1 MTTQQKNM
9 LTRILVTAVLY
20 AALVAAD
27 HMKTGAPTMSF
38 TLHCATVSRG
48 HIKEVLLMRNVKT
61 ISISIPLDVL
71 ALVDQAAKET
81 GLTRSSFISWALS
94 TNEQVKG
101 ARKNGAV

>member
-1 MTTQQKNM
+1 
-9 LTRILVTAVLY
+9 
-20 AALVAAD
+20 
-27 HMKTGAPTMSF
+27 
-38 TLHCATVSRG
+38 
-48 HIKEVLLMRNVKT
+48 MRNVKT
-61 ISISIPLDVL
+61 ISISIPPNVL